1 MAFSFIKNYSL
12 NEYGDEHNL
21 SPFEK
26 RLRTQFFSEENK
38 KKIFSMAQRS
48 IDAFITFGNAVE
60 EMYDTFDN
68 AMHLTP
74 STVEEL
80 NNICI
85 EQMRK
90 KKNLCQQGTL
100 RERNKF
106 IRANIPTNF
115 LPRAS
120 FKLQEESNDD
130 IIEFDIIK
138 R

>member
-1 MAFSFIKNYSL
+1 MSFSFLKNYSL

-26 RLRTQFFSEENK
+26 RLRQQFFSEENK
-38 KKIFSMAQRS
+38 KHLYSMAQRS
-48 IDAFITFGNAVE
+48 IDTFITFGNTVE
-60 EMYDTFDN
+60 AMYDTFDN
-68 AMHLTP
+68 SMHLTP
-74 STVEEL
+74 STVEQL

-100 RERNKF
+100 RARNNF